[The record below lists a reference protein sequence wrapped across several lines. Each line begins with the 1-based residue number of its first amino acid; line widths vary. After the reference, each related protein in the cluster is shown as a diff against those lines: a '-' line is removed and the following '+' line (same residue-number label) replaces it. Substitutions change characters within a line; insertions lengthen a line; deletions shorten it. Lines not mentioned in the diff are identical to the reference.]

1 MSTTRHHSRS
11 WRHGTALI
19 AAAAALL
26 GCQQVPTLPTPMGG
40 KSLSQ
45 PRAEGPQT
53 AAPEETKAAA
63 LPAPPRPPELR
74 KGETLPVPGA
84 GDAAASPVAL
94 LNLEQVSL
102 GTFINVAYAEVLKKN
117 VNIDPSIL
125 ARRDLVTFR
134 SGEGQTAKSL
144 ENAVQLLLKSYGISA
159 IDVGG
164 LVRVVPDNA
173 SLGALPEIR
182 RGAALPDTPL
192 PLRPVFHL
200 VELQAVRQTDVVNW
214 LRTLFGER
222 VKAQEDSSRNA
233 LLLSGTADNVKAAL
247 EAIAVLDQPL
257 MSARSSL
264 SITPV
269 FWSADDLA
277 RRLAEVLSAQGYA
290 VHPVGQAIVPGSAR
304 YPIILLPVSALNAV
318 YVFVSNEQL
327 LAHVR
332 TWAETLDKPNNRGIG
347 KNFLTYSVKHKDA
360 EALASTLEKLLTGS
374 RASATAATPA
384 GAGTPSATGTTAAR
398 SSAVVV
404 DKATNTLIF
413 QANPDEFGQINAL
426 LQALDR
432 PTKAAMIEV
441 TVAEVGLDDNNQF
454 GIEWMLRGNDGS
466 GNTWSSGTAG
476 GISLGTSGFTYQVLN
491 GAGQVKARLNAMAST
506 NRASILSSPRVMAR
520 NGEAATIQVGQ
531 EVPIL
536 TSQQTA
542 GTTVSTGTTT
552 STPIISTVQYRTTGV
567 ILKVKPVIHSGD
579 QIDLDVTQEV
589 SEAAATETGVSSTP
603 TFSTRKVDT
612 KLTLRNGST
621 VMLGGLIS
629 DTSARGGSGIP
640 LLKDVPVLGA
650 LFGKQLVNGTRRELI
665 VLITPY
671 IVSDSYD
678 AETLTEAFRGML
690 GPWAREQG
698 AGRAVPD
705 KRKDSAEGA
714 DKRITSPDVQPTN
727 PSISGA
733 K

>member
-1 MSTTRHHSRS
+1 MSTTRHHRRA
-11 WRHGTALI
+11 WRHASAVI
-19 AAAAALL
+19 AAAAVLQ
-26 GCQQVPTLPTPMGG
+26 GCQQVPMLPTPMAARPASQVGG
-40 KSLSQ
+40 DGL
-45 PRAEGPQT
+45 PT
-53 AAPEETKAAA
+53 AAANETKTAP
-63 LPAPPRPPELR
+63 LPAPPRPLEFR
-74 KGETLPVPGA
+74 KGDV
-84 GDAAASPVAL
+84 AAAPAAAEPASSPVAL

-117 VNIDPSIL
+117 VNIDPSVL

-134 SGEGQTAKSL
+134 SGEGQSAKSL

-159 IDVGG
+159 VDVGG

-173 SLGALPEIR
+173 GLGGLPEIR

-200 VELQAVRQTDVVNW
+200 VELQAVRQTDVMNW

-233 LLLSGTADNVKAAL
+233 LLLSGTPDNVKAAL

-264 SITPV
+264 AITPT

-318 YVFVSNEQL
+318 YVFVANDQL
-327 LAHVR
+327 LTHVR

-360 EALASTLEKLLTGS
+360 ELLATTLEKLLSGARTS
-374 RASATAATPA
+374 TAAAAQAGAAANQGTPA
-384 GAGTPSATGTTAAR
+384 ASTQR

-426 LQALDR
+426 LQTLDR
-432 PTKAAMIEV
+432 PSKAAMIEV

-454 GIEWMLRGNDGS
+454 GIEWTLKGGS
-466 GNTWSSGTAG
+466 WSAATEG
-476 GISLGTSGFTYQVLN
+476 GIGLGTKGFTYSLLRDT
-491 GAGQVKARLNAMAST
+491 GQVKATLNALAST
-506 NRASILSSPRVMAR
+506 NRASILSSPRLMAR

-531 EVPIL
+531 EVPII
-536 TSQQTA
+536 TSQQTT
-542 GTTVSTGTTT
+542 GTTVSSGTTT
-552 STPIISTVQYRTTGV
+552 STPIIQSIQYRNTGV

-589 SEAAATETGVSSTP
+589 SEAATTETGVSSTP

-621 VMLGGLIS
+621 VMLAGLIS
-629 DTSARGGSGIP
+629 DTTSRGGAGIP

-650 LFGKQLVNGTRRELI
+650 LFGKQLINGTRRELI

-671 IVSDSYD
+671 IVNDTHD
-678 AETLTEAFRGML
+678 AEALTDAFRGML
-690 GPWAREQG
+690 GPWARDQA
-698 AGRAVPD
+698 AGRLASPD
-705 KRKDSAEGA
+705 KGKDASMEAP
-714 DKRITSPDVQPTN
+714 KRI
-727 PSISGA
+727 GA
-733 K
+733 SEAAAGGASAPAAK